1 MNTIKVLFFGS
12 LEDVV
17 GVKEKDFS
25 DINATDSLFK
35 ILNKNY
41 PKLNEK
47 TFQVA
52 VNQQIINTNTT
63 LNNGDEIALLPPFA
77 GG

>member
-63 LNNGDEIALLPPFA
+63 LNDGDEIALLPPFA

>member
-1 MNTIKVLFFGS
+1 MNTVKVLFFGS

-25 DINATDSLFK
+25 GTKTSDSLLK
-35 ILNKNY
+35 ILKSDY
-41 PKLNEK
+41 PELNNK

-52 VNQQIINTNTT
+52 VNQQIINQNTT
-63 LNNGDEIALLPPFA
+63 LNNGDVIALLPPFA

>member
-25 DINATDSLFK
+25 DIKTSDSLFN
-35 ILNKNY
+35 ILKRSYPELNNKTY
-41 PKLNEK
+41 
-47 TFQVA
+47 QVA
-52 VNQQIINTNTT
+52 INQQIINKNTT
-63 LNNGDEIALLPPFA
+63 LSNGDTIALLPPFA

>member
-1 MNTIKVLFFGS
+1 MNTVKVLFFGS

-25 DINATDSLFK
+25 GPKTSDSLLK
-35 ILNKNY
+35 ILKSDY
-41 PKLNEK
+41 PELNNK

-52 VNQQIINTNTT
+52 VNQQIINQNTT
-63 LNNGDEIALLPPFA
+63 LNNGDVIALLPPFA

>member
-1 MNTIKVLFFGS
+1 MNNKVLFFGI

-17 GVKEKDFS
+17 GSKEIIISNINSS
-25 DINATDSLFK
+25 DELIKRIKYL
-35 ILNKNY
+35 Y
-41 PKLNEK
+41 PELGNK
-47 TFQVA
+47 TFQVS
-52 VNQQIINTNTT
+52 VNQQLINTNTT

>member
-17 GVKEKDFS
+17 GCKEKALANINTS
-25 DINATDSLFK
+25 DELINHLKTEYSNLT
-35 ILNKNY
+35 
-41 PKLNEK
+41 EK

-52 VNQQIINTNTT
+52 VNQQIIKSNTN
-63 LNNGDEIALLPPFA
+63 LNNGDTIALLAPFA

>member
-1 MNTIKVLFFGS
+1 MNNKVLFFGI

-17 GVKEKDFS
+17 GSKEIIISNINSS
-25 DINATDSLFK
+25 DELIKK
-35 ILNKNY
+35 IKYLY
-41 PKLNEK
+41 PELENK
-47 TFQVA
+47 TFQVS
-52 VNQQIINTNTT
+52 VNQQLINTNTT

>member
-63 LNNGDEIALLPPFA
+63 LNDGDEIALLPPFV

>member
-52 VNQQIINTNTT
+52 VNQQIINTK
-63 LNNGDEIALLPPFA
+63 
-77 GG
+77 

>member
-1 MNTIKVLFFGS
+1 MNNKVLFFGI

-17 GVKEKDFS
+17 GSKEIIISNINSSDELIKNIKD
-25 DINATDSLFK
+25 L
-35 ILNKNY
+35 Y
-41 PKLNEK
+41 PELGNK
-47 TFQVA
+47 TFQVS
-52 VNQQIINTNTT
+52 VNQQLINTNTT

>member
-63 LNNGDEIALLPPFA
+63 LNNGDEIALLPPFV